1 MQQFKTEVLNN
12 FYNDGGNRK
21 MLEDFIKTN
30 KPLNG
35 AIVITKITESLKKYL
50 GKDDE
55 DLRVGSYMLG
65 YQQIDTVEILDDTSC
80 KFYKTLQMY
89 KSLSTEDKNE
99 IYFVLLE
106 FPLDNDPSNCSK
118 CSIISRGLLFKESV
132 VNTVFTSNAFAKSFA
147 PSTPIV
153 L

>member
-50 GKDDE
+50 GEDDE
-55 DLRVGSYMLG
+55 NFRVGSYTMG
-65 YQQIDTVEILDDTSC
+65 YQQIDTIEIPDDTSC
-80 KFYKTLQMY
+80 KFYKTLQIY
-89 KSLSTEDKNE
+89 KSLSAEDKSE

-106 FPLDNDPSNCSK
+106 LPLDNDPSDCSRL
-118 CSIISRGLLFKESV
+118 SIISRGLNVK
-132 VNTVFTSNAFAKSFA
+132 TM
-147 PSTPIV
+147 I
-153 L
+153 